1 MAGKTRTSDAR
12 IVVRTV
18 CCVILILRN
27 DLVVLCDLTASTWL
41 LGQQADVSNYIL
53 HFSIRQL
60 TSPRMH
66 GAEDDPVF
74 NGPQQFF
81 VGF

>member
-1 MAGKTRTSDAR
+1 MCS
-12 IVVRTV
+12 
-18 CCVILILRN
+18 LRQ
-27 DLVVLCDLTASTWL
+27 LTNI
-41 LGQQADVSNYIL
+41 GHYIL
-53 HFSIRQL
+53 HFPIRQL